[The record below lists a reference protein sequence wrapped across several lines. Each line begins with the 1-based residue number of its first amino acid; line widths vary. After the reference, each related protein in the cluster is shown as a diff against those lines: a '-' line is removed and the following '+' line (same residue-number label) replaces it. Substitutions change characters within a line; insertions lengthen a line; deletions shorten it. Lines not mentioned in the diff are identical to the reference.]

1 MRVLEAKK
9 ILPKDE
15 FEIFEAVLMNQISR
29 MSQPRLQQ
37 KATLARRLRDKYRD
51 QARRDV
57 VELRSRRTN
66 EVDTDINDR
75 RVQLFKEVIER
86 LEEALSETH
95 HEPSHPQHKAKAKSA
110 LGRSNG
116 DLSKD
121 DRRQIQEARHR

>member
-57 VELRSRRTN
+57 VDLRARRTN

-75 RVQLFKEVIER
+75 RVQLFKEILER
-86 LEEALSETH
+86 LEEALSENR
-95 HEPSHPQHKAKAKSA
+95 HETPHAQHKAKPKSA
-110 LGRSNG
+110 LGRNNG

-121 DRRQIQEARHR
+121 DRRQIHEARHR